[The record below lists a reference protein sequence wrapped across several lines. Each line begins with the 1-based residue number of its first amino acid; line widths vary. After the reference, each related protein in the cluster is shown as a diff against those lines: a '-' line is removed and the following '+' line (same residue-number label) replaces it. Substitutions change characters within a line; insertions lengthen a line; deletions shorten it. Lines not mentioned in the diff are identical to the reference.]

1 MQAQACE
8 HAHTHAH
15 LTQLPKGVCVCARAR
30 WASPDAMAD
39 ADALFQQTSFVD
51 ELTSRP
57 SCVEILLSPVTVHR
71 RRHA

>member
-1 MQAQACE
+1 
-8 HAHTHAH
+8 
-15 LTQLPKGVCVCARAR
+15 
-30 WASPDAMAD
+30 MAD